1 MQFSSSSVLSFS
13 SDHRSNMHPWRRAK
27 GTSICQLNSN
37 LFVISLS
44 LSHSL
49 NLSLHTDSTVSRD
62 AITRHPLV
70 VQILPTTR
78 KKKKKWW
85 FSQNFRNVN
94 FQNVIR
100 VRDTDLLRICTRQF
114 TRLRVRR
121 DKRLEFS
128 TPFNRRLHEPLPTK
142 DKTFSN
148 WTRCG
153 RYHHCSL
160 APLKIIELRD

>member
-44 LSHSL
+44 LSLSQSL
-49 NLSLHTDSTVSRD
+49 SSHRFDRIKGRYHASPARRPNPAND
-62 AITRHPLV
+62 AKE
-70 VQILPTTR
+70 
-78 KKKKKWW
+78 KKRWW

-100 VRDTDLLRICTRQF
+100 VRDTDLLRTCTRQF

-160 APLKIIELRD
+160 VPLKIIELRD